1 MKVSKNLYVLNF
13 SRHWKAVLLGQAV
26 SEEREWW
33 SIKTVKTLC
42 QRLLGD
48 THMALE
54 QVCVCVSVHVCLNS
68 WCNAQVKHSVFQI
81 SNLLRQC
88 EQSVR
93 EQLTVATVL
102 RQEERCILGSCLK
115 GLEESRMSGH
125 TELTPDR
132 CSDLPVTTASWAIS
146 LITSEC
152 FGVSF
157 CQMIAERIR
166 AAWLPVPGS

>member
-1 MKVSKNLYVLNF
+1 MRVLKNLYVLNF

-26 SEEREWW
+26 SEESEWW
-33 SIKTVKTLC
+33 SIKTAKTLC

-48 THMALE
+48 TDMALE
-54 QVCVCVSVHVCLNS
+54 QVCVVLCMGLSS
-68 WCNAQVKHSVFQI
+68 WCNVQVKHSPVFQI
-81 SNLLRQC
+81 SNLLQQR

-93 EQLTVATVL
+93 EQLTVATAL

-125 TELTPDR
+125 TELTPDW

-146 LITSEC
+146 LIISEVV
-152 FGVSF
+152 FLVF
-157 CQMIAERIR
+157 LFAK
-166 AAWLPVPGS
+166 W